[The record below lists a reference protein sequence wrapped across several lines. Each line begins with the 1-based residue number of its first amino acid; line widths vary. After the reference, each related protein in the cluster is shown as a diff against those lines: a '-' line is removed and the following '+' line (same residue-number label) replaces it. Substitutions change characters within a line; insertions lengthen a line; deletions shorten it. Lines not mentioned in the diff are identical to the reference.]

1 MEGNGVNLFRRF
13 EDLYLGWVQR
23 GIEKEHARNAELRA
37 NVDKLPEPLKE
48 LRPELGTKSLLLDR
62 GGGRLIIAGTI
73 WVFVGA
79 VISSAAHLS
88 ANGQMLV
95 IVIPFLLAY
104 FAAILHLRAARKCT
118 RKWNDALNTAKLESV
133 PLYEHISEVV

>member
-1 MEGNGVNLFRRF
+1 MQGNGVKLFMRV

-23 GIEKEHARNAELRA
+23 GIEKEQVRNAELRA
-37 NVDKLPEPLKE
+37 NIDKLPEPLKE
-48 LRPELGTKSLLLDR
+48 LRRELGSRSLLLDR

-79 VISSAAHLS
+79 VISSSAHLS

-104 FAAILHLRAARKCT
+104 FVAILHLRAAGKCT
-118 RKWNDALNTAKLESV
+118 RKWNDVLNAAKLESI

>member
-37 NVDKLPEPLKE
+37 NIDKLPEPLKE
-48 LRPELGTKSLLLDR
+48 LRRELGTKSLLLDR
-62 GGGRLIIAGTI
+62 GGGRLFIAGMI
-73 WVFVGA
+73 WMFVGA
-79 VISSAAHLS
+79 GTSSAAHLD
-88 ANGQMLV
+88 ANAEMLV
-95 IVIPFLLAY
+95 VVVPFLSAY

-118 RKWNDALNTAKLESV
+118 SKWNNALKAAKLESV